1 MTDETRRHWK
11 GEPGARHEHV
21 NPWGHGGAKGPAS
34 RAPWALT
41 PEMMT
46 NLNNTR
52 RVSPY
57 PSPYPIPQTPCE
69 VYRAEGDNQG
79 SDTSTSSQN
88 ANAEP
93 SSPQTVSERR
103 RSSSGAGLFNN
114 LQTQKRDSSDAG
126 MAGRRASWNEQRE
139 QGGFFSKMWN
149 DYTRG
154 K

>member
-1 MTDETRRHWK
+1 MTDDTRRHWK
-11 GEPGARHEHV
+11 GEPGARHEHA
-21 NPWGHGGAKGPAS
+21 NPWGHGGAKGPAA

-52 RVSPY
+52 R
-57 PSPYPIPQTPCE
+57 
-69 VYRAEGDNQG
+69 D

-88 ANAEP
+88 ATAEP
-93 SSPQTVSERR
+93 TSPQTVSERR
-103 RSSSGAGLFNN
+103 RSSSGAGLFSN

-139 QGGFFSKMWN
+139 QGGVSFRSCGMGILVESSG
-149 DYTRG
+149 Y
-154 K
+154 